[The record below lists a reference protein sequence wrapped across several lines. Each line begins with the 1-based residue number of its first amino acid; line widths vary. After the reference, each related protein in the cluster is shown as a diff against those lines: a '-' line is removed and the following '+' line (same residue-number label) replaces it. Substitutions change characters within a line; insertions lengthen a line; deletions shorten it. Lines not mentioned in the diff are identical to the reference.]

1 MATYEETL
9 KKAGVAEGAP
19 VETDASFTETLD
31 KTELFSPIAAETIQ
45 PSETI
50 QPDDPRYFL
59 SRQREQDV
67 RAQQELFRQSFDVGE
82 LGLRG
87 ATDQQVLNYI
97 LKTYPSLGGYEQNVK
112 DYQTARSRGASD
124 PEIIAQLTR
133 AQAVGPYGAL
143 GQEVAKGVTEMGP
156 VAAGGYMGFQIGTL
170 GGPFAWLTIPI
181 ATGAGLASGYLFG
194 DALSDLI
201 YSDAPYAPSVRP
213 YGEAGYSLGSGAA
226 LSTLGPVSGAL
237 SYARNIAAM
246 NGRNVLNQF
255 KPTMVERIQRSAIER
270 PGAYLRTEAAGIG
283 GGAYGAFLAE
293 KKHPGDALW
302 RMGAEAGLGALSPVA
317 VADGALGFAKNQLVS
332 VYKTFS
338 PEGRMSKQGQ
348 AFYDFIVK
356 NGEDPK
362 ALLKALDEQDSLE
375 KLAAEMG
382 VKLDPRT
389 TAGVTRSPAMLL
401 LQNTLAQDKA
411 YGPTVRNAIKRDY
424 EGMSN
429 LVEIMTKSGD
439 PVLISKAA
447 ELRKQLMEG
456 MIIQRLDDINAATVR
471 LNRNVSPKDPDAA
484 MKAGKTIEDLT
495 DKGISELRDVEK
507 TFYDAVDGKEL
518 IEIPNLLDTYR
529 KIEDEITELK
539 IPLPYSVR
547 RLVFKSQGESVEVAE
562 ANAEKISRFNSRIDK
577 ARDAI
582 SDINASYPDSVAAAE
597 ARISKDVPLE
607 QQLSE
612 VQEALRALGAEDALT
627 KLGIKAPER
636 NRQIAVLQNKAQ
648 ELNGILS
655 VNDLKAQKALPQEG
669 ESVEITLGEV
679 MRARSQLLTQARQ
692 ASANNNFQEAHFLSD
707 LADSIVDDFGIKAS
721 REDLSPNQQALQE
734 AFAFSKSIG
743 DVFSRAFPNVVLGKN
758 KTGARRI
765 MPELLSKVT
774 FSGGGDATA
783 VKYNQLENAMAFVA
797 DSIGAQ
803 MDDTLTGTVGT
814 LRGAQED
821 LMRAAFEKLVD
832 KTTGRVSEE
841 SLNKFKFEYRNALFD
856 ANGNSRF
863 PDFTADLENVASAEN
878 MLETRLRLT
887 GDPRFNRPGAS
898 LKLDVDGRPV
908 GLGDRA
914 PSGLMQRALESEISF
929 YNSIGADSNPNKLM
943 GATIGSP
950 DARPK
955 NAMKGFRTLIRNTKA
970 AENRPDVVSPSGKV
984 TSFRGATEGL
994 RNMVLDRAYT
1004 YASGLNEA
1012 GEHTVN
1018 FVKFNQFLNQP
1029 IAKGQPSV
1037 LEIMRQEGVVDG
1049 DFALRLNTLMD
1060 EGAKTQAAL
1069 ASAKSGDAATT
1080 KLPKPMLNKGYDT
1093 LVYLIGLRLGRA
1105 ATQAAPGTGQG
1116 LAEPGIFGRE
1126 IVDVFVDI
1134 PATKQQDLLLQAAMD
1149 PKFFK
1154 ELMERAEPGTAKYVA
1169 RNARLRA
1176 YLVNAGFIGATAEER
1191 YNQERLQRR
1200 EGQRRFSPMP
1210 MDPRTLRQTNTVEP
1224 IIGDQSSVRPEQNNL
1239 PSQPAAPTTS
1249 VASAAPVQP
1258 RPITPPPAAR
1268 GPVDRSRYAAMFPTD
1283 IASGLIRQGQG
1294 IGSLMG

>member
-9 KKAGVAEGAP
+9 KKAGVGEGAP
-19 VETDASFTETLD
+19 VEADAALTKTLD
-31 KTELFSPIAAETIQ
+31 KADLFSPIATEEIKTSEVIQ
-45 PSETI
+45 PE
-50 QPDDPRYFL
+50 DPRYFL

-67 RAQQELFRQSFDVGE
+67 LAQQELFRQSFDIGK

-87 ATDQQVLNYI
+87 ATDQQALNYV
-97 LKTYPSLGGYEQNVK
+97 LKTYPSLGGYEQNMR

-124 PEIIAQLTR
+124 ADILAHLTR
-133 AQAVGPYGAL
+133 AQSVGPYGAL
-143 GQEVAKGVTEMGP
+143 AQEAAKGVTEMGP
-156 VAAGGYMGFQIGTL
+156 VAAGGYMGFQIGAL
-170 GGPFAWLTIPI
+170 GGPFSLLTIPLGTAAGI
-181 ATGAGLASGYLFG
+181 GAGYLFG
-194 DALSDLI
+194 DALSDLL
-201 YSDAPYAPSVRP
+201 YSDEPYVPSVRP
-213 YGEAGYSLGSGAA
+213 YGEAGYSLGTGTAA
-226 LSTLGPVSGAL
+226 STLGPVSGAL
-237 SYARNIAAM
+237 SYARNIAAL
-246 NGRNVLNQF
+246 NGRNVLSQF
-255 KPTMVERIQRSAIER
+255 RPTMVERIQRSAIER
-270 PGAYLRTEAAGIG
+270 PGAFLRTEAAGVG
-283 GGAYGAFLAE
+283 GSAYGAFLAE

-302 RMGAEAGLGALSPVA
+302 RMGAEAGLGFASPVA
-317 VADGALGFAKNQLVS
+317 VADGLLTSFKNQIVN

-338 PEGRMSKQGQ
+338 PEGRMSRQGQ
-348 AFYDFIVK
+348 ALYKFLEK

-362 ALLKALDEQDSLE
+362 ALLKALDEQDSIQ

-382 VKLDPRT
+382 VELEPRT
-389 TAGVTRSPAMLL
+389 TAGVTGSRAMLL
-401 LQNTLAQDKA
+401 LQNTLAQDTS

-424 EGMSN
+424 DSMSN
-429 LVEIMTKSGD
+429 LVELMTKSGD
-439 PVLISKAA
+439 PALMSKAA
-447 ELRKQLMEG
+447 ELRKRLMEG
-456 MIIQRLDDINAATVR
+456 MIIQRLDDINASTIR
-471 LNRNVSPKDPDAA
+471 LNRNVSPNDPDAA
-484 MKAGKTIEDLT
+484 MKASKTIEQLT
-495 DKGISELRDVEK
+495 DKGIKELRDVETK
-507 TFYDAVDGKEL
+507 FYDAVDQKEL

-547 RLVFKSQGESVEVAE
+547 RLVFKAQGESVEVAE
-562 ANAEKISRFNSRIDK
+562 ANAEKISRLNSRIDK

-582 SDINASYPDSVAAAE
+582 SDIKASYPDSVAAAE

-612 VQEALRALGAEDALT
+612 IQDALRALGAEDALT

-648 ELNGILS
+648 ELNGTLT

-669 ESVEITLGEV
+669 ESIEITLGEV
-679 MRARSQLLTQARQ
+679 MRARSSLLDQAR
-692 ASANNNFQEAHFLSD
+692 SATADSRFQEAHFLSD
-707 LADSIVDDFGIKAS
+707 LADAIVDDFGTKAS
-721 REDLSPNQQALQE
+721 RGDLSPNKLALQE
-734 AFAFSKSIG
+734 AFDFSKSIG

-765 MPELLSKVT
+765 MPELLSKAT

-783 VKYNQLENAMAFVA
+783 LKYNQLENAMAFVVDNA
-797 DSIGAQ
+797 GAQ
-803 MDDTLTGTVGT
+803 MDDTLTGMVGT

-832 KTTGRVSEE
+832 PTTGRVSEQR
-841 SLNKFKFEYRNALFD
+841 LNKFKVEYRNALFD
-856 ANGNSRF
+856 AKGTPRF
-863 PDFTADLENVASAEN
+863 PQFVADLENVASAEN

-887 GDPRFNRPGAS
+887 GDPRFNRPGAI

-914 PSGLMQRALESEISF
+914 PSGLMQKALENEISF
-929 YNSIGADSNPNKLM
+929 YNSIGADANPNKLM

-950 DARPK
+950 EARPK

-970 AENRPDVVSPSGKV
+970 AESRPDVVSPSGKV

-994 RNMVLDRAYT
+994 RDMVIDRAYT
-1004 YASGLNEA
+1004 YASGIDEA
-1012 GEHTVN
+1012 GKPTLN
-1018 FVKFNQFLNQP
+1018 FAKFNQFLNRP
-1029 IAKGQPSV
+1029 IEKGQPSV

-1049 DFALRLNTLMD
+1049 DFAVRLNTLMD
-1060 EGAKTQAAL
+1060 EGAKTQAAI
-1069 ASAKSGDAATT
+1069 ATAKTGDAPTV
-1080 KLPKPMLNKGYDT
+1080 KLPKPALTKGYDT

-1105 ATQAAPGTGQG
+1105 ATKAAPGQGQG
-1116 LAEPGIFGRE
+1116 LAEPGIAARE
-1126 IVDVFVDI
+1126 ILDVFVDI
-1134 PATKQQDLLLQAAMD
+1134 PATKQNDLLLQAAMD

-1154 ELMERAEPGTAKYVA
+1154 LLMENVEPGTARYVA
-1169 RNARLRA
+1169 RNERLRA

-1191 YNQERLQRR
+1191 YNQEKIQRR

-1224 IIGDQSSVRPEQNNL
+1224 IIGDQSSLRSQPNNL
-1239 PSQPAAPTTS
+1239 PSQPAVPTTS

-1258 RPITPPPAAR
+1258 RPITPTPAAS
-1268 GPVDRSRYAAMFPTD
+1268 GPVDRSRYAALFPTD
-1283 IASGLIRQGQG
+1283 IASSMIRQQEG